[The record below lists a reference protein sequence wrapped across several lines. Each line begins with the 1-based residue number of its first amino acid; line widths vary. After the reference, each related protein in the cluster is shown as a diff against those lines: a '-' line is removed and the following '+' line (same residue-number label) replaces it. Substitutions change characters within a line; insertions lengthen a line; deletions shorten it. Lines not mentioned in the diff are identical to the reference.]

1 MSATFAQEQQKLG
14 VGVRIQHRTTKHL
27 RYMPRIDAHAH
38 ALSVGFR
45 EPGHQVETRLARL
58 RERLWRAPLQLEL
71 LRRHGSSPH
80 ALQSP
85 DDLAHLPLLDRE
97 TLGLRWQDSVSLGF
111 DAETEAELVVATSSG
126 STGKALL
133 AVRDGYDQLHMW
145 AAIRFW
151 IGQLGVQ
158 LPARPR
164 LALLDALPGGLEYST
179 RLPHFERGALHRIS
193 TARPEPKTRLE
204 KVQPAILSSDPA
216 GLHWLVAN
224 APRIQPRLMLSSAQ
238 HLPASQRNDLVTMRA
253 PLVNVYAITECGPI
267 AWECV
272 QRTGVFH
279 PLQPDVIVESIAG
292 ELVVTRLRD
301 SVVPL
306 LRYRTGDA
314 GEVFGDACACGFRGQ
329 SIRGF
334 LGRRA
339 SHFIRPDGARSDA
352 WNLIWLFKDLPLI
365 GFRMTQTKTEQFL
378 VELDGPAPMGDAL
391 LAERLALA
399 LQRLGWMKPEVSISH
414 VPQLAHGLKPEPF
427 VCRVES

>member
-1 MSATFAQEQQKLG
+1 MSATFAQEQKTLG

-27 RYMPRIDAHAH
+27 RYVPRIDEHAH
-38 ALSVGFR
+38 ALAVGFR
-45 EPGHQVETRLARL
+45 EPGHLAATRLERL

-71 LRRHGSSPH
+71 IRRHGSSPE
-80 ALQSP
+80 ALRSP
-85 DDLAHLPLLDRE
+85 DDLAHMPLLDRE
-97 TLGLRWQDSVSLGF
+97 TLGARWQESFALGL
-111 DAETEAELVVATSSG
+111 DAQTEAELVVATSSG

-193 TARPEPKTRLE
+193 TARPEPKTRVE
-204 KVQPAILSSDPA
+204 RVQPAILSSDPA
-216 GLHWLVAN
+216 GLHWLASN
-224 APRIQPRLMLSSAQ
+224 TPNIAPKLIMSSAQ
-238 HLPASQRNDLVTMRA
+238 HLPHSQRHELQRWNA

-272 QRTGVFH
+272 QRSGVFH

-314 GEVFGDACACGFRGQ
+314 GAVFDDVCACGFRGR
-329 SIRGF
+329 SIRDF

-339 SHFIRPDGARSDA
+339 CHFVRPGGAKCDA
-352 WNLIWLFKDLPLI
+352 WNLIWLFKDLPWV
-365 GFRMTQTKTEQFL
+365 GFRMTQIKPEQFL

-399 LQRLGWMKPEVSISH
+399 LQRLGWAKPDIEISH
-414 VPQLAHGLKPEPF
+414 VPQLANGLKPEPF
-427 VCRVES
+427 VCRVGS